1 MAGVPVTHRDFS
13 ASFAVVTGHR
23 KDKQDHLTI
32 NWGALAHS
40 VDTLLF
46 YMGISEL
53 ETIVSKLIQYGKHK
67 QTPVLVIQWGTYSRQ
82 KTVEGTL
89 ATIGHL
95 ILEEK
100 VTNPAII
107 VIGEIVYEFVLF

>member
-1 MAGVPVTHRDFS
+1 M
-13 ASFAVVTGHR
+13 
-23 KDKQDHLTI
+23 
-32 NWGALAHS
+32 
-40 VDTLLF
+40 
-46 YMGISEL
+46 
-53 ETIVSKLIQYGKHK
+53 KHK

-107 VIGEIVYEFVLF
+107 VIGEIVKEREQRGGLNQSKGK